1 MVSRTQPRNN
11 FVNLSRVG
19 AAVFMLTSLIAIG
32 PSLGATVESDSKL
45 EDIEKALQQERR
57 QSEELQQ
64 KSDTLRRDLAE
75 IAHKLVAAAKAV
87 QEHERNILDIEEQ
100 IAESRVE
107 ETDKAAKLVTQREQ
121 FARVLMSLERLAR
134 FPPEAMIAQPTS
146 PSDTVRSAILLRS
159 VVPEIERRAERL
171 RQQIESLAK
180 SRERLNEQQ
189 IALRRNKESLAAQS
203 QTLGG
208 LLARNKLLKKET
220 DVEQKQA
227 VHRAEKLA
235 RDAENLRDLIAKL
248 REEQQ
253 AREVEESQQKAEPT
267 EGDPGEVEP
276 SLTEASQT
284 ATLIPPPPPPSGSLS
299 GVPISTRQGQLPF
312 PAVGAVVARY
322 GENNENGIT
331 RRGVEI
337 ATRPAAQV
345 VAPYEGQVVFV
356 GEFRGYGQLLI
367 IEHSE
372 GYHTLLAGM
381 ARIDTVMGQWVLVGE
396 PVGIM
401 EPTTNSEPI
410 LYVELR
416 RDGRPINPLPW
427 LVSRSTNTQG

>member
-1 MVSRTQPRNN
+1 MLISLLPYGAPQ
-11 FVNLSRVG
+11 G
-19 AAVFMLTSLIAIG
+19 AAI
-32 PSLGATVESDSKL
+32 ESGGKL
-45 EDIEKALQQERR
+45 DDIEKALHQERQ
-57 QSEELQQ
+57 QSEELQK
-64 KSDTLRRDLAE
+64 KSETLRRDLADL
-75 IAHKLVAAAKAV
+75 AHKLVTAAKAV
-87 QEHERNILDIEEQ
+87 QEYERNILDIEEQ
-100 IAESRVE
+100 IAEMRVE
-107 ETDKAAKLVTQREQ
+107 EADKAAKLVAQREQ

-171 RQQIESLAK
+171 RQQIESLAM

-189 IALRRNKESLAAQS
+189 MSLQHNKEALAAQS

-220 DVEQKQA
+220 DAEYKQA
-227 VHRAEKLA
+227 THRVEKLA
-235 RDAENLRDLIAKL
+235 RDAENLRDLIARL
-248 REEQQ
+248 QEEKQ
-253 AREVEESQQKAEPT
+253 AREAEAARHKAES
-267 EGDPGEVEP
+267 GEIEP
-276 SLTEASQT
+276 SSAEISQ
-284 ATLIPPPPPPSGSLS
+284 AAILVPPPPPPPSGSLS

-312 PAVGAVVARY
+312 PAVGSIVARY

-331 RRGVEI
+331 RRGIEI

-345 VAPYEGQVVFV
+345 VAPYEGQIVFV

-381 ARIDTVMGQWVLVGE
+381 ARIDSVMGQWVLVGE

-401 EPTTNSEPI
+401 EPATGSKPV

-427 LVSRSTNTQG
+427 LASRGTNTQG